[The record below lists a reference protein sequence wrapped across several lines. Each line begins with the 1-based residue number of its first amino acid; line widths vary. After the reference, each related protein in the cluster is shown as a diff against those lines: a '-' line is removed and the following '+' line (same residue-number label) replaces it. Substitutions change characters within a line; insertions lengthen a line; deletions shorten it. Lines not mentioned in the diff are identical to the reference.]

1 MPQAALLDKDELARE
16 LRDLADTPSL
26 ALRGSELHSLAEDVA
41 QEKDLDRWAEVDLL
55 QAFARPESLAEAPR
69 DTSGRPGLVRRIA
82 ALPRTRPWQAQGVP
96 RWLRDE
102 LRERSVRDGLL
113 EAVLGMLVFVP
124 LLITWIGLREAVRAY
139 GDLSAEHSE
148 QATRP
153 FLQLWQSGFGG
164 HLSPIGRFENV
175 ALTAA
180 MLIFLLVVLSGWHS
194 RVRSRAEHDEAARH
208 AKREHDLGRLAS
220 TLTRVQMLVSAHRK
234 ASPQQFVAEL
244 SKAARRMERLAAK
257 ADDSHQALVTT
268 GQAAQQATA
277 ALESAVNRLGDEL
290 PKLGDATTRI
300 EDAVRLGHQ
309 AGADAS
315 RSSADAAKDL
325 AVRLKAAGDTVEA
338 ALTTLTAAQQ
348 TLVAKSESV
357 ADATDRASRAL
368 VDSTGRTGDAI
379 EGMRQATERWDAA
392 AAHWQDAAQ
401 RLDEGLRGLGIV
413 RPPAPRAGNGEWHA
427 GASSSA
433 PAGEWHGGAPGGGP
447 PRGGAQH
454 GGPPYGRPQEGAD
467 Q

>member
-1 MPQAALLDKDELARE
+1 MPQAGLLDKDVLACELK
-16 LRDLADTPSL
+16 DLADTPAL
-26 ALRGSELHSLAEDVA
+26 ALRSGELHSLAEDLA
-41 QEKDLDRWAEVDLL
+41 QEKELDKWAEVDLL
-55 QAFARPESLAEAPR
+55 QAFARPESLAEAPQ
-69 DTSGRPGLVRRIA
+69 DTSGRPGLLRRIA
-82 ALPRTRPWQAQGVP
+82 DLPRTRPWQAKGVP

-139 GDLSAEHSE
+139 GELSEEHSK

-164 HLSPIGRFENV
+164 HLSPVGRFENV

-180 MLIFLLVVLSGWHS
+180 TLIFLLVVLSGWHS
-194 RVRSRAEHDEAARH
+194 RVRSRAEQGETVRH
-208 AKREHDLGRLAS
+208 EEREHVLGRLAS
-220 TLTRVQMLVSAHRK
+220 TLTRVQMVVAGHRK
-234 ASPQQFVAEL
+234 AAPQQFVAEL
-244 SKAARRMERLAAK
+244 SKAAKRLERIAAK
-257 ADDSHQALVTT
+257 ADSSHQSLVDTA
-268 GQAAQQATA
+268 QAAQQATT

-290 PKLGDATTRI
+290 PKLGAATTRI
-300 EDAVRLGHQ
+300 EDAVRVGHQ

-338 ALTTLTAAQQ
+338 ALSSLTTAQK

-401 RLDEGLRGLGIV
+401 RLDEGLRGIGV
-413 RPPAPRAGNGEWHA
+413 RGTLAAAAGVPPQGAQSGPGAQSAQSAQSGNGQSY
-427 GASSSA
+427 GPSSGLPSS
-433 PAGEWHGGAPGGGP
+433 
-447 PRGGAQH
+447 
-454 GGPPYGRPQEGAD
+454 GRPQQGPD